1 MSNRLNQNRH
11 FVPKGWGFEDWID
24 NREEYCMKRMFML
37 KGKRFSWHYHPIKRE
52 TFYILSGKLTMWY
65 GTDPDREKA
74 EEIVLEAGQS
84 FHIEPGL
91 WHQVCAQEDTVILEV
106 STTHSDEDVVRGI
119 KGD

>member
-1 MSNRLNQNRH
+1 MPTRINQNRH

-24 NREEYCMKRMFML
+24 NRAEYCMKRMFML
-37 KGKRFSWHYHPIKRE
+37 KGKRFSWHHHPVKRE
-52 TFYILSGKLTMWY
+52 TFYVWEGKLILVY
-65 GTDPDREKA
+65 GIDPDMNKA
-74 EEIVLEAGQS
+74 EEIVLEPGQS

-91 WHQVCAQEDTVILEV
+91 WHQAIAIEDTWILEA

>member
-1 MSNRLNQNRH
+1 MSHINQNRH

-24 NREEYCMKRMFML
+24 NREEYCIKRMFML

-52 TFYILSGKLTMWY
+52 TFYIWEGKVAILY
-65 GTDPDREKA
+65 GENEDINRA
-74 EEIVLEAGQS
+74 ESVLLEAGQS
-84 FHIEPGL
+84 FHIPPGL
-91 WHQVCAQEDTVILEV
+91 WHQVVACEDTWIIEG